1 MKRTYQPNTRKRA
14 KCHGFRAR
22 MSTKGGRKVLA
33 ARRAK
38 GRKRLCVLETIKSRG
53 DISDLFSCGKRLHT
67 PYLTFIVLP
76 TKQHGQ
82 QGRVAFIA
90 GKKSGN
96 AVWRN
101 SAKRRMRAICHE
113 LGGPWAGYDVIFLA
127 KSGIM
132 RGSYSKVHTACAET
146 LKRAELR

>member
-1 MKRTYQPNTRKRA
+1 ML
-14 KCHGFRAR
+14 G
-22 MSTKGGRKVLA
+22 
-33 ARRAK
+33 
-38 GRKRLCVLETIKSRG
+38 TIKSSS
-53 DISDLFSCGKRLHT
+53 DISYIFSNGKRYNT
-67 PYLTFIVLP
+67 SALTILVLEDP
-76 TKQHGQ
+76 QQHGHL
-82 QGRVAFIA
+82 GRVAFIA

-101 SAKRRMRAICHE
+101 SAKRRMRAICHD

-132 RGSYSKVHTACAET
+132 RSSYSKVHTACAET